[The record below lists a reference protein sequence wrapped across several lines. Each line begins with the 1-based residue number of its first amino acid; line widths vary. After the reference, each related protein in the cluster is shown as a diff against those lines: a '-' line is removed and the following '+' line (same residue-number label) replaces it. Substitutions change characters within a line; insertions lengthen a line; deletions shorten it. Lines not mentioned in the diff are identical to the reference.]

1 MSPLLYLPARLC
13 PLSDHDSP
21 TPTATPTPT
30 PTIRPTPT
38 YTPSPVPTPTPSVA
52 DTVET
57 VRKSVVHIVTSLG
70 SSGSGFIVD
79 SAGYILTNA
88 HVVDGQGR
96 LTIVFDDGTWTSA
109 TVKVSDAVRDIA
121 LLKVSTARNLAALP
135 FAKTIREGTDV
146 VALGYPLSYTIG
158 ENVTM
163 TTGIVS
169 SLRTYEGVDYIQ
181 TDAALN
187 PGNSG
192 GPLLNLRGEVV
203 GMNTS
208 RLRDSQGINFAIKYN
223 VLSRRVQLMIAEAEA
238 PRHPLPERHRLP
250 GQPRRACLARLAAP

>member
-1 MSPLLYLPARLC
+1 M
-13 PLSDHDSP
+13 
-21 TPTATPTPT
+21 
-30 PTIRPTPT
+30 
-38 YTPSPVPTPTPSVA
+38 
-52 DTVET
+52 
-57 VRKSVVHIVTSLG
+57 
-70 SSGSGFIVD
+70 
-79 SAGYILTNA
+79 
-88 HVVDGQGR
+88 
-96 LTIVFDDGTWTSA
+96 FDDGTRTSD

-223 VLSRRVQLMIAEAEA
+223 ILSKQVQIMIAQAETLPTPTPRPTASPTPRPTPEGVFGPVSGSIEHDPDDGFIDVYKSGVWLTDGVIEARFFNPYSA
-238 PRHPLPERHRLP
+238 QDGDWTSGFLFRKSSRNTLHVVFIHSDGRRFHRL
-250 GQPRRACLARLAAP
+250 RLGDADAS